1 MQPKP
6 ETHPD
11 ATTQVVPKSQA
22 EAGTHAGPETHAES
36 KSRLESEAQAGGAT
50 TLSPADFKRGKIEG
64 VVVRDVRKFIDER
77 GWLAELYRD
86 DETEAEFRP
95 AMAYVSTTL
104 PGVRRGPHEHW
115 AQADY
120 FCFIGP
126 SNFKVR
132 LWDNRPGSETF
143 GHVMTLYAGEDA
155 PRTVIVPKGV
165 VHAYRNVGS
174 AMGVVTNFPN
184 RLYMGAGR
192 REEVDEIRHEDDPA
206 TIFKLDD

>member
-6 ETHPD
+6 ETH
-11 ATTQVVPKSQA
+11 A
-22 EAGTHAGPETHAES
+22 EPGTHAES
-36 KSRLESEAQAGGAT
+36 ATHAGAT
-50 TLSPADFKRGKIEG
+50 TTLSSSDFKRGRIEG
-64 VVVRDVRKFIDER
+64 VVVRDLRKFLDER

-95 AMAYVSTTL
+95 AMAYISMTL
-104 PGVRRGPHEHW
+104 PGVQRGPHEHW

-126 SNFKVR
+126 SNFKLR
-132 LWDNRPGSETF
+132 LWDNRPDSATF

-155 PRTVIVPKGV
+155 PRAVIVPKGV
-165 VHAYRNVGS
+165 VHAYRNVG
-174 AMGVVTNFPN
+174 AAVGLVTNLPN
-184 RLYMGAGR
+184 RLYMGEGR

-206 TIFKLDD
+206 TIFRLDD